1 MPRPCKC
8 RRIAREYGIGFFG
21 PKGIPMR
28 ELERV
33 VLTHDE
39 LEALRL
45 VDMEGMYQEDAAS
58 MMEISRPTLSRLLEV
73 ARKKIVSAVIDG
85 KGIEVGGGNFLV
97 ETTASGSQGRCRRR
111 DKSTPKRCKRS
122 TTNASNA
129 ASRILNNN
137 KENL

>member
-28 ELERV
+28 DLERV

-45 VDMEGMYQEDAAS
+45 VDMEAMYLEEAAS
-58 MMEISRPTLSRLLEV
+58 RMEISRPTLSRLLEV

-97 ETTASGSQGRCRRR
+97 ETTASSFQQRQRCRG
-111 DKSTPKRCKRS
+111 KSIPKRCKRS
-122 TTNASNA
+122 TASASNA
-129 ASRILNNN
+129 VTRILTNN